1 LKHCIVDG
9 LPHHTTIIRLLF
21 YYVECKKKTIRI
33 PSIHLSIR
41 FHSKKPFS
49 NWLVFNFFCLR
60 KFHDVTSQVI
70 SRKIKKGWLDFE
82 HCKIFPKID
91 FSSCILNLTTLNIKI
106 HILQSTIH
114 VLKPNKELLSVFI
127 KTILYIY
134 ITEFSTT
141 RKKVVGFTKFL

>member
-1 LKHCIVDG
+1 MKHCIVNG

-21 YYVECKKKTIRI
+21 YYVECKKKLLEFP
-33 PSIHLSIR
+33 PSICLLDFIQKNHFQIDSCSI
-41 FHSKKPFS
+41 
-49 NWLVFNFFCLR
+49 FFCLR

-91 FSSCILNLTTLNIKI
+91 FSSSCILNLTTLNIKI

-127 KTILYIY
+127 K
-134 ITEFSTT
+134 
-141 RKKVVGFTKFL
+141 KFLYLHI